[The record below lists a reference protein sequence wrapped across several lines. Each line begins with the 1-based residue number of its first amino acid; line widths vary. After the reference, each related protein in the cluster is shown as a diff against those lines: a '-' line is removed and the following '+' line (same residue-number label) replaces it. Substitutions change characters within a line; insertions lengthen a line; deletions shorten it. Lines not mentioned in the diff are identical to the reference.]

1 MTISQIPDRQAK
13 KSRIPCPNFGE
24 SRFPGSSQIPNPV
37 EIFCVFPNP
46 APYFGQIPDP
56 ENTLPDPDKRAN
68 RYGAAHYPELEKELA
83 IWVAEKRQA
92 GGAVSTN
99 VICLKAKLI
108 AQKSGLG
115 EKFRATKSWCY
126 RFMERQGFSVRCR
139 TTVAQKL
146 PKDYEDKLVNFQR
159 FIITKR
165 KQHNFELSQIG
176 NADQTPLTFDV
187 VTNSTIAEKG
197 VKSVPIVTTGHDK
210 DRFTVMLACR
220 GDGSKLPPYIV
231 FKRKTLPKK
240 MVFPPGVIVRCQEK
254 GWMNEEMV
262 KDWINTVWSKVGG
275 LSRKQSLLVWDSFRA
290 HLSNPVRRALKT
302 VNTECAVIPGGMTSI
317 LQPLDVC
324 LNKPFKDRLRAKW
337 QDWMLS
343 GDHTF
348 TASGRTRKAE
358 LNVIC
363 GWIKEAWDD
372 ISPEMVKKS
381 FLKCSITNALDG
393 TEDDELWGEDDDPF
407 ANLDDEADD
416 DDDDVEMLY
425 ADNYETQQAGIDAE
439 TYEQMFGSSDTE
451 EEFYGF

>member
-1 MTISQIPDRQAK
+1 MVLPIHG
-13 KSRIPCPNFGE
+13 KSRVLSQTSNNCCPE
-24 SRFPGSSQIPNPV
+24 
-37 EIFCVFPNP
+37 
-46 APYFGQIPDP
+46 
-56 ENTLPDPDKRAN
+56 
-68 RYGAAHYPELEKELA
+68 AA
-83 IWVAEKRQA
+83 
-92 GGAVSTN
+92 
-99 VICLKAKLI
+99 
-108 AQKSGLG
+108 
-115 EKFRATKSWCY
+115 
-126 RFMERQGFSVRCR
+126 
-139 TTVAQKL
+139 
-146 PKDYEDKLVNFQR
+146 KDYEDKLVNFQK
-159 FIITKR
+159 FITAKR
-165 KQHNFELSQIG
+165 KQHNFELSQIE

-210 DRFTVMLACR
+210 DRFTVMLASR
-220 GDGSKLPPYIV
+220 GDGSKLSPYVV
-231 FKRKTLPKK
+231 FKRKTIPKE

-254 GWMNEEMV
+254 GRMNEEMV

-324 LNKPFKDRLRAKW
+324 LNKPFKDHLRAKW